1 MSEEQTKTQGS
12 SSPTIDITIQEEK
25 KEEKKTGY
33 CYEEQTNCL
42 TWPMVSFLTKMI
54 VKGWK
59 KPLQGEDLGEPSMRD
74 DPSVLFERF
83 EEHYVHESEKPKEKR
98 GIFGS
103 IVKATGFGRWFW
115 SLFGFVIT
123 IFLTFVPTLILQQLV
138 SDLEYEGEGVYL
150 DDATR
155 WGYCVLLL
163 VVPVISA
170 YITALCNMIMARIGV
185 QMKSMASEAI
195 YRKALNLTS
204 TAKGNTSTGQLVNI
218 MSSDTNMLQMFSMFL
233 LITVSAPVFI
243 IVAIVLIANMIGWL
257 TWIALG
263 IFVLMMLCQLFIS
276 GFARKFRMKTMQY
289 ADERIKLLNEVL
301 MGIRVIKYYCWERPF
316 LGKVDEIREKELVQ
330 VRNMHWLMT
339 IGIEIILQIVPYMV
353 PFVIFAMYPSSMGQA
368 LTPSTIFTLLSLF
381 EILRVPFMMLPMC
394 IMMLIQFNVSLKRIN
409 NFLSLDEVDD
419 SLVIRNLLK
428 ESTIEYVDEQGNK
441 QIVKDYN
448 SNEDAILVEEGSF
461 AWGAGDNVLKNIN
474 LKVKKG
480 SLVAVV
486 GRVGSGKTS
495 FVSALIGEMTKNS
508 GCCILNGSVSFA
520 SQQAWMVNDTVRGN
534 VLFGKEFEEER
545 YKRALHVCCMED
557 DLKVLKGGEM
567 CEIGER
573 GINLSG
579 GQKAR
584 IGLARCVYSDTD
596 IVIMDDPIAAVDA
609 HVGKYLFNKCIKTE
623 LNGKT
628 RILVTNALQYLPKCD
643 YIVLLGDNTIEA
655 QGTWEELKAMN
666 INILEEIEGHGNRSS
681 EVTSRRGSTH
691 TNDTKGKEDNKE
703 NDDKK
708 NNSEGGLV
716 EKEEQESGSIPFS
729 IYNYYFKRFSWALI
743 IIMLLC
749 FTFGQILTVYSN
761 FWLSDWSA
769 DSICKNGTSTT
780 IIDGVSTVIISE
792 ECQASTNNYLSIYGY
807 ILIGICVFYI
817 IRACCTVPGRIRAS
831 FRIHKDLATVIVS
844 APVAFHDITPI
855 GRVLN
860 RFNKDMDMIDNQLA
874 QTLLQVL
881 MQFFV
886 VVGYIVQISITTT
899 GIMIPLLA
907 VIIVIFYFLQSFFRR
922 ANTDVQRL
930 ESISRSPIFEDF
942 QAVLSGAPTIRAYG
956 HQERFIKKIENRI
969 LINNHRQLIFQYCS
983 CWLTLRTDILVA
995 FVAFFVVI
1003 ISNSLKGLITA
1014 GLLGI
1019 ALNASYGLGATLK
1032 QWTRV
1037 MAQLEA
1043 QMNSVERVKY
1053 YIDTVEPE
1061 SNMILEDHRPP
1072 ENWPTEGAIKFDN
1085 FEMRYRNGPKVLKGV
1100 NMDIHPME
1108 KVGVVGRTGAGKSS
1122 LMVGLF
1128 RISECCGGA
1137 IYMDNIKLE
1146 DIGLEDV
1153 RRHLCI
1159 IPQDPVLFSASVRFN
1174 LDPFN
1179 ESSDEEIW
1187 RVLEEVELKEAID
1200 ALPGKLDGDV
1210 HEGGSNFSV
1219 GQRQLICMARA
1230 LLKRPKVLIMDEATA
1245 SLDNETD
1252 GFLQTMIRKQF
1263 INCTVLTIAHRL
1275 NTIMDSDRVCVMDQG
1290 IVAEFDTPLNLLN
1303 NPNSIFS
1310 GMVVA
1315 ANDPNLYTMVK
1326 GYTGPIPQ
1334 TQTVINNNNNNN
1346 NGDNNNNDN
1355 NGNNNEDNNSNNN
1368 NNNTPNEDDTPTPIP
1383 EENHPHSNDL

>member
-1 MSEEQTKTQGS
+1 MADTKIELATIHEETDNKLD
-12 SSPTIDITIQEEK
+12 SPADKDIDIDIHDTTKDEK
-25 KEEKKTGY
+25 PVKNEVN
-33 CYEEQTNCL
+33 YESKSNWF
-42 TWPMVSFLTKMI
+42 TWPMVLFLDKMI
-54 VKGWK
+54 YGGMK
-59 KPLQGEDLGEPSMRD
+59 KSLTAEDLGAPSKTD
-74 DPSVLFERF
+74 DPALLYNKFESYYKL
-83 EEHYVHESEKPKEKR
+83 EDSKPADKR
-98 GIFGS
+98 SLFGS
-103 IVKATGFGRWFW
+103 VVKATGIWNW
-115 SLFGFVIT
+115 IWPFVAFI
-123 IFLTFVPTLILQQLV
+123 IGIIIGFVPTLILKELV
-138 SDLEYEGEGVYL
+138 TDLEYTGEEEYL
-150 DDATR
+150 NDATR
-155 WGYCVLLL
+155 WTYTVLLFVL
-163 VVPVISA
+163 PVINSYLSTSA
-170 YITALCNMIMARIGV
+170 QMIMTRIGV
-185 QMKSMASEAI
+185 QMKSMASEAV
-195 YRKALNLTS
+195 YRKALYLTS

-218 MSSDTNMLQMFSMFL
+218 MSSDTNMLQMFAAVILMTISVPIML
-233 LITVSAPVFI
+233 V
-243 IVAIVLIANMIGWL
+243 VAIVLLAQLIGWL
-257 TWIALG
+257 TSVVIG
-263 IFVLMMLCQLFIS
+263 ILVIMLIVQIFCTVY
-276 GFARKFRMKTMQY
+276 ARKFRERNMKCT
-289 ADERIKLLNEVL
+289 DERVKLLNEVL

-316 LGKVDEIREKELVQ
+316 LGKVSEVREKELKQ
-330 VRNMHWLMT
+330 VANMSWLMT
-339 IGIEIILQIVPYMV
+339 LGFDVVLQIVPYLI
-353 PFVIFAMYPSSMGQA
+353 PFIIFALYPSAMNQP
-368 LTPSTIFTLLSLF
+368 LTPSVVFTSLNLF
-381 EILRVPFMMLPMC
+381 EIIRVPFMMLPMC
-394 IMMLIQFNVSLKRIN
+394 LMMFIQFNVSLKRIN
-409 NFLSLDEVDD
+409 HFLSLDEVDD
-419 SLVIRNLLK
+419 SLVYRNLT
-428 ESTIEYVDEQGNK
+428 SADSIEYTDENGNK
-441 QIVKDYN
+441 KQIHDFDAK
-448 SNEDAILVEEGSF
+448 EDAILVEDGSF
-461 AWGAGDNVLKNIN
+461 AWGDGDNVLKDIN

-508 GCCILNGSVSFA
+508 GCCIVNGSISFA

-534 VLFGKEFEEER
+534 ILFGKEFDEKR

-643 YIVLLGDNTIEA
+643 YIVLLGDNCIEA
-655 QGTWEELKAMN
+655 QGTWEELKSQN
-666 INILEEIEGHGNRSS
+666 IDVLASVEGHGTRSS
-681 EVTSRRGSTH
+681 EMTSTRTST
-691 TNDTKGKEDNKE
+691 KASSAKPKEEKKEDKGE
-703 NDDKK
+703 
-708 NNSEGGLV
+708 LV
-716 EKEEQESGSIPFS
+716 EQEEQEKGAIPLS
-729 IYNYYFKRFSWALI
+729 LYNYYFKRSGYGYVIVILLAFI
-743 IIMLLC
+743 I
-749 FTFGQILTVYSN
+749 GQAMSIYSQ
-761 FWLSDWSA
+761 FWLSDWSG
-769 DSICKNGTSTT
+769 DNQCTNGTY
-780 IIDGVSTVIISE
+780 IDPVDNLTKITE
-792 ECQASTNNYLSIYGY
+792 QCQISTNYYLSGYGY
-807 ILIGICVFYI
+807 ILICVVVFFI
-817 IRACCTVPGRIRAS
+817 IRACCSVPARIRAAKT
-831 FRIHKDLATVIVS
+831 IHKDLSEVIMS
-844 APVAFHDITPI
+844 APVAFHDVTPV
-855 GRVLN
+855 GRILN
-860 RFNKDMDMIDNQLA
+860 RFNKDIDFIDHQLSN
-874 QTLLQVL
+874 TILQVV
-881 MQFFV
+881 MQTTV
-886 VVGYIVQISITTT
+886 LVGYVVQIGITTK
-899 GIMIPLLA
+899 GWMLIILA
-907 VIIVIFYFLQSFFRR
+907 IIIVIFYFVQLYFRR

-930 ESISRSPIFEDF
+930 ESLSRSPIFEDF

-956 HQERFIKKIENRI
+956 HQERFINKMESRI
-969 LINNHRQLIFQYCS
+969 YINNHRQVMFQFCS
-983 CWLTLRTDILVA
+983 CWLTIRTETLVA
-995 FVAFFVVI
+995 FVSFFI
-1003 ISNSLKGLITA
+1003 ALISNLLKGTMDA

-1019 ALNASYGLGATLK
+1019 ALNASSGMGHTLK
-1032 QWTRV
+1032 NWTKMV
-1037 MAQLEA
+1037 AQMEA

-1061 SNMILEDHRPP
+1061 PPMILEDHRPP

-1263 INCTVLTIAHRL
+1263 VNCTVLTIAHRL

-1326 GYTGPIPQ
+1326 GYTGSIPQ
-1334 TQTVINNNNNNN
+1334 TQTSTTQ
-1346 NGDNNNNDN
+1346 
-1355 NGNNNEDNNSNNN
+1355 ESNTK
-1368 NNNTPNEDDTPTPIP
+1368 NTTPADYPEGTSPIP
-1383 EENHPHSNDL
+1383 PKPEDLN

>member
-1 MSEEQTKTQGS
+1 MSESNKDVNCSDDVRQNDGADQCF
-12 SSPTIDITIQEEK
+12 EERS
-25 KEEKKTGY
+25 
-33 CYEEQTNCL
+33 NWF
-42 TWPMVSFLTKMI
+42 TWPMTFFMSKI
-54 VKGWK
+54 IRKGYK
-59 KPLQGEDLGEPSMRD
+59 RSLNEKDLGQPSHLD
-74 DPSVLFERF
+74 KPDILYERF
-83 EEHYVHESEKPKEKR
+83 TKYYEKETTKSKEKR
-98 GIFGS
+98 SLFIPIF
-103 IVKATGFGRWFW
+103 KATGASKWFY
-115 SLFGFVIT
+115 SVFFFIIT
-123 IFLTFVPTLILQQLV
+123 IGLAYIPTLILKELV
-138 SDLEYEGEGVYL
+138 TDLETTNEDSYL
-150 DDATR
+150 DDQTR
-155 WGYCVLLL
+155 WLYCILLL
-163 VVPVISA
+163 ISPIVSA
-170 YITALCNMIMARIGV
+170 YLTAISNMMMARVGV
-185 QMKSMASEAI
+185 HMKSIASEAI
-195 YRKALNLTS
+195 YRKAINLSS
-204 TAKGNTSTGQLVNI
+204 TAKGKTSTGQLVNI
-218 MSSDTNMLQMFSMFL
+218 MSADTNMLQMFSTFFLMF
-233 LITVSAPVFI
+233 VSAPIYI
-243 IVAIVLIANMIGWL
+243 IVTLCIIGNMIGWITL
-257 TWIALG
+257 IALAIL
-263 IFVLMMLCQLFIS
+263 IFMVIIQITIS
-276 GFARKFRMKTMQY
+276 TCARKFKIKALHF
-289 ADERIKLLNEVL
+289 ADERIKLLNEIL
-301 MGIRVIKYYCWERPF
+301 MGIRIIKYYCWEKPF
-316 LGKVDEIREKELVQ
+316 LKKVDKIREKELVQ
-330 VRNMHWLMT
+330 VCNMHILMT
-339 IGIEIILQIVPYMV
+339 INAEILIQIVPYIV
-353 PFVIFAMYPSSMGQA
+353 PFVIFALYSSATGQS
-368 LTPSTIFTLLSLF
+368 LTPSMIFTLLSLF
-381 EILRVPFMMLPMC
+381 DLLRNPFRTIPFCL
-394 IMMLIQFNVSLKRIN
+394 LQFIQFNVSLKRIN
-409 NFLSLDEVDD
+409 NFLSLDEVDNNIVLHD
-419 SLVIRNLLK
+419 LL
-428 ESTIEYVDEQGNK
+428 STSQVEYIDEFGNK
-441 QIVKDYN
+441 QIVDHYN
-448 SNEDAILVEEGSF
+448 SNEDAIVIQDGSF
-461 AWGAGDNVLKNIN
+461 AWGDGDNVLKDIN

-508 GCCILNGSVSFA
+508 GCCIVNGSVSFA

-534 VLFGKEFEEER
+534 ILFGKEFEEER

-584 IGLARCVYSDTD
+584 IGLARCVYSNTD

-666 INILEEIEGHGNRSS
+666 INILDEIEGHGNRSS
-681 EVTSRRGSTH
+681 DGTSNRASIH
-691 TNDTKGKEDNKE
+691 QNEKED
-703 NDDKK
+703 KK
-708 NNSEGGLV
+708 KDEHSNEGKLV
-716 EKEEQESGSIPFS
+716 EKEEQEKGKIPFS
-729 IYNYYFKRFSWALI
+729 VYNYYFKRFSWALI
-743 IIMLLC
+743 VIMLLC
-749 FTFGQILTVYSN
+749 LFIGQFLTVYSN
-761 FWLSDWSA
+761 FWLSNWSEDPSCLNNTT
-769 DSICKNGTSTT
+769 DSSLVSNTTT
-780 IIDGVSTVIISE
+780 IITDICTSST
-792 ECQASTNNYLSIYGY
+792 QHYLSIYGY
-807 ILIGICVFYI
+807 IIIGICLSFI
-817 IRACCTVPGRIRAS
+817 IVVVCNVPGRIRAS

-860 RFNKDMDMIDNQLA
+860 RFNKDMDMIDNMLA
-874 QTLLQVL
+874 QTIMQVL
-881 MQFFV
+881 QQFFV
-886 VVGYIVQISITTT
+886 VLGYVIQVSITTT
-899 GIMIPLLA
+899 GIMIPLL
-907 VIIVIFYFLQSFFRR
+907 IIIIFIFFMFQSYFMR

-930 ESISRSPIFEDF
+930 ESVSRSPIFEDF

-956 HQERFIKKIENRI
+956 HQERFVKRVENRI
-969 LINNHRQLIFQYCS
+969 SLNNHRLLIYQYCS
-983 CWLTLRTDILVA
+983 CWLTFRTDILVA
-995 FVAFFVVI
+995 FVAFFVVLL
-1003 ISNSLKGLITA
+1003 SNSLKGFISA
-1014 GLLGI
+1014 GALGI
-1019 ALNASYGLGATLK
+1019 ALNASYGMGNTLK
-1032 QWTRV
+1032 QWTKFI
-1037 MAQLEA
+1037 AQLEA
-1043 QMNSVERVKY
+1043 NMNSVERVKY

-1326 GYTGPIPQ
+1326 GYIP
-1334 TQTVINNNNNNN
+1334 
-1346 NGDNNNNDN
+1346 
-1355 NGNNNEDNNSNNN
+1355 
-1368 NNNTPNEDDTPTPIP
+1368 NNTEKTKPI
-1383 EENHPHSNDL
+1383 